1 MSSYQISFYVT
12 SQYGLQIT
20 VLVDMVVSQFH
31 LTTKIKKNNNIVSCF
46 FFYNSCCQ

>member
-31 LTTKIKKNNNIVSCF
+31 LTTKKKKKTLYHASSFIIHAVNR
-46 FFYNSCCQ
+46 